1 MNYGE
6 YEIPLLIGKRRDE
19 GNTLHIDVD
28 RYAGVAFFI
37 DGEHGKIVTCKHI
50 VEMVQEGEVLLGKNL
65 ISGEVDVIY
74 NIKTHPLYD
83 FATASFIKHHSYKT
97 FPLLDRGYNPGH
109 DVRAFGFTN
118 IGREGSNVRVNA
130 RMLKGYI
137 VSHADESGHPQART
151 TNELSFPS
159 LKGFSGSPLVSEENG
174 ALVGMLFSNHESSIE
189 VHSFMDV
196 EDNGEQFKES
206 IYRIIELG
214 LAHSARDLIQFIED
228 LS

>member
-6 YEIPLLIGKRRDE
+6 YQIPLLIGKWRNE
-19 GNTLHIDVD
+19 GNTIVIDVD

-37 DGEHGKIVTCKHI
+37 DGGDGKVATCKHI
-50 VEMVQEGEVLLGKNL
+50 VEMVQEGEVLLGNNL
-65 ISGEVDVIY
+65 ISGEVDAIY
-74 NIKTHPLYD
+74 NIKKHPLYD
-83 FATASFIKHHSYKT
+83 FATGNFKKHHSYKI
-97 FPLLDRGYNPGH
+97 FPILDREYNPGH

-118 IGREGSNVRVNA
+118 IGRKGSNVKVNA

-137 VSHADESGHPQART
+137 VSHAVESEHPQAKT
-151 TNELSFPS
+151 INEVSFPS

-174 ALVGMLFSNHESSIE
+174 SLVGMLFSNHESSIE
-189 VHSFMDV
+189 VHSFIDV

-214 LAHSARDLIQFIED
+214 LAHSAKDLIQFIED
-228 LS
+228 LN